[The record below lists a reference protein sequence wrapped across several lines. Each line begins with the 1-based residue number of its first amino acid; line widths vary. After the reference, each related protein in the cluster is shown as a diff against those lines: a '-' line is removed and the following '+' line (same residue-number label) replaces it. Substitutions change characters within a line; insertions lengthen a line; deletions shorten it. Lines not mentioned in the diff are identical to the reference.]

1 MLKNELSAL
10 EQERTRLRAAL
21 KDESQPVSVNFQ
33 KEKSWAAWGGVA
45 DAIAGPAAGVMT
57 ALQVQQQNA
66 KAKEQNWA
74 MLEAASYI
82 NAARKKRE
90 EQIEARLSTL
100 YSRIRSTENELDKL
114 SLKII
119 LPNPGSAEI
128 QNCLKLKNAEF
139 TKTESGILNITA
151 TAHCVIPKEN
161 LPDSDFV
168 ADGAVHAKVYLEDTF
183 VEDVYFVLPR
193 GGISVHGNGS
203 TVHSLCTTALPVE
216 GNYQL
221 KIGDASNLWI
231 MEK

>member
-45 DAIAGPAAGVMT
+45 NAIAGPAAGVMT

-74 MLEAASYI
+74 MLEAASYV

-114 SLKII
+114 SLKIV
-119 LPNPGSAEI
+119 LPSPTSADI
-128 QNCLKLKNAEF
+128 QNCLKLKNNTF
-139 TKTESGILNITA
+139 TKTESGILDISA
-151 TAHCVIPKEN
+151 TVHCIIPKDN
-161 LPDSDFV
+161 LPAPNMV
-168 ADGAVHAKVYLEDTF
+168 ADGSVHAKVFLEEQF
-183 VEDVYFVLPR
+183 VEDIYFVLPR
-193 GGISVHGNGS
+193 DGISLHGEGS
-203 TVHSLCTTALPVE
+203 TVHSFCTTALPVE

-221 KIGDASNLWI
+221 KLSDNSNLWI